1 MRKFSFF
8 VAILFCLNVSSVC
21 YAWIPSDLKWPLPGL
36 PDESRIT
43 SAFGDHWENMY
54 CNGYRQLHTALDLVL
69 NFAPTGN
76 QPVYA
81 IWSGKVAAVKSVSG
95 TYAYTS
101 FVTIS
106 HGTTSN
112 PWTATYHHINPI
124 VYAGQTI
131 SYGQK
136 IGTVVASNPG
146 GAHLHIGVRDRA
158 YSNTANRGRL
168 PESIACGGDPAFPA
182 YFVDPSN
189 LNWRWY

>member
-1 MRKFSFF
+1 M
-8 VAILFCLNVSSVC
+8 SVKSIVLIVLLMFGTSQPS

-36 PDESRIT
+36 PDQSRIT
-43 SAFGDHWENMY
+43 SGFGDHWQNLY
-54 CNGYRQLHTALDLVL
+54 CNSNRQLHNAIDLVL

-81 IWSGKVAAVKSVSG
+81 IWSGKVTAVM
-95 TYAYTS
+95 TYAQSYNN

-112 PWTATYHHINPI
+112 PWTGTYHHINPI
-124 VYAGQTI
+124 VYAGQTV

-136 IGTVVASNPG
+136 IGTVVASNPNG
-146 GAHLHIGVRDRA
+146 VHLHLGVRDRA
-158 YSNTANRGRL
+158 YSNVANRGRL
-168 PESIACGGDPAFPA
+168 PEWLSCGGDPAFPE